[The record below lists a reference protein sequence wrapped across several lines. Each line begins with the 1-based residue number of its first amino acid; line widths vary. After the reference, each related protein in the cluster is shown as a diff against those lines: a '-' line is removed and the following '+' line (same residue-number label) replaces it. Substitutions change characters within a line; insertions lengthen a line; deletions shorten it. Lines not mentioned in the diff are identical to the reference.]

1 MYYLIAGIQS
11 WPWDPFWILS
21 RRLQMRQPILKVSDL
36 SYRWARKQQTL
47 VSLSLSLSLGS
58 LLLQFYIW
66 LRATGSCSGLDWS
79 HFSHFRSHTWNR
91 SLPHQDCD
99 PSQSNGSQDENP
111 IKVSFLDILSPFFL
125 HGLITA
131 ISFNYKMKISAS
143 GRHDQHLMKIR
154 KQQKSFT
161 LAKFSL

>member
-1 MYYLIAGIQS
+1 
-11 WPWDPFWILS
+11 
-21 RRLQMRQPILKVSDL
+21 MRQPILKVSDL

-47 VSLSLSLSLGS
+47 VSLSLGS

-111 IKVSFLDILSPFFL
+111 IQVSFLHRLSPRFL
-125 HGLITA
+125 HSLTTEPD
-131 ISFNYKMKISAS
+131 SNLLFYNYIRWRSLPVADMAKM
-143 GRHDQHLMKIR
+143 MKIR
-154 KQQKSFT
+154 KQKKSFT
-161 LAKFSL
+161 DPTSRAISYSKVLSIIGCYIYK